1 VLTALPPLSLYV
13 HLPWCVRKCPY
24 CDFNSFEAATGFPE
38 QDYIAALMADLEQ
51 SLPLIWG
58 RRVQTV
64 FFGGGTPSLFSP
76 SGIDAILEG
85 VRARLPLAP
94 FAEITLEANPGT
106 VEAEKFRGFREAG
119 INRLSL
125 GIQSFNPRHLA
136 ALGRIHDDREAR
148 RAVESARECFDNLN
162 LDLIYALPRQAP
174 EEAVADVATALG
186 FAPDHLSAYHLTLEP
201 GTAFH
206 RQPPPLPD
214 DDTAYAMQEAVAES
228 LEDAGYRHYETSA
241 YARPGK
247 ECRHN
252 LNYWQFGD
260 YLGIGA
266 GAHGKLTIPPQGDGR
281 GGKADESAATA
292 PHILRQARHRS
303 PAIYLEKAGTGH
315 AVEQEHTVQAGDLPF
330 EFLINGLRLTDG
342 FTVAAFEER
351 TGLTIGTIAAEL
363 ARAAAAGLLE
373 TTEGGYRPTRRGR
386 DFLNDLLGLFLP

>member
-1 VLTALPPLSLYV
+1 VLSAPPPLSLYV

-58 RRVQTV
+58 RRIQTV

-148 RAVESARECFDNLN
+148 RAVEAARKCFDNLN
-162 LDLIYALPRQAP
+162 LDLIYALPRQTP
-174 EEAVADVATALG
+174 EEALADVATALG

-206 RQPPPLPD
+206 RQPPPVPD
-214 DDTAYAMQEAVAES
+214 DDTAYAMQEAIAES

-252 LNYWQFGD
+252 LNYWRFGD

-266 GAHGKLTIPPQGDGR
+266 GAHGKLTLPPREGGLGGR
-281 GGKADESAATA
+281 ADESATVT
-292 PHILRQARHRS
+292 PRILRQARHRS
-303 PAIYLEKAGTGH
+303 PAIYMEKAGTGN
-315 AVEQEHTVQAGDLPF
+315 AVEQERRVETVDLPF
-330 EFLINGLRLTDG
+330 EFLMNGLRLADG
-342 FTVAAFEER
+342 FTVATFEER
-351 TGLTIGTIAAEL
+351 TGLAISAIAAEL
-363 ARAAAAGLLE
+363 EQAVAAGLLE
-373 TTEGGYRPTRRGR
+373 TTAVGYRPTRRGR
-386 DFLNDLLGLFLP
+386 DFLNDLLELFLP

>member
-1 VLTALPPLSLYV
+1 MLTALPPLSLYV

-174 EEAVADVATALG
+174 KEAVADVATALG

-281 GGKADESAATA
+281 GGKADEPAATA
-292 PHILRQARHRS
+292 PRILRQARHRS

-330 EFLINGLRLTDG
+330 EFLMNGLRLTDG

-351 TGLTIGTIAAEL
+351 TGLAIGTIAAEL

-373 TTEGGYRPTRRGR
+373 ATEGGYRPTRRGR

>member
-1 VLTALPPLSLYV
+1 MLTALPPLSLYV

-206 RQPPPLPD
+206 CQPPPLPD

-292 PHILRQARHRS
+292 PRILRQARHRS

-330 EFLINGLRLTDG
+330 EFLMNGLRLTDG

-351 TGLTIGTIAAEL
+351 TGLAIGTIAAEL

-373 TTEGGYRPTRRGR
+373 ATEGGYRPTRRGR

>member
-1 VLTALPPLSLYV
+1 MLTVLPPLSLYV

-24 CDFNSFEAATGFPE
+24 CDFNSFEAATGLPE
-38 QDYIAALMADLEQ
+38 KDYIAALMADLEQ

-58 RRVQTV
+58 RRIQTV

-85 VRARLPLAP
+85 VRARLPLDP
-94 FAEITLEANPGT
+94 FAEVTLEANPGT
-106 VEAEKFRGFREAG
+106 VETEKFLGFRAAG

-125 GIQSFNPRHLA
+125 GIQSFNPLHLA
-136 ALGRIHDDREAR
+136 ALGRIHDDVEAR
-148 RAVESARECFDNLN
+148 RAVEAARECFDNLN
-162 LDLIYALPRQAP
+162 LDLIYALPQQTP
-174 EEAVADVATALG
+174 EEALTDVAEALS

-214 DDTAYAMQEAVAES
+214 DDIAYVMQEAIAEMLQS
-228 LEDAGYRHYETSA
+228 VGYRHYETSA

-266 GAHGKLTIPPQGDGR
+266 GAHGKISFPDR
-281 GGKADESAATA
+281 
-292 PHILRQARHRS
+292 ILRQARHRS
-303 PAIYLEKAGTGH
+303 PAIYMEKSRSGH
-315 AVEQEHTVQAGDLPF
+315 AVEKEHRVPESDFPF
-330 EFLINGLRLTDG
+330 EFLMNGLRLAEG
-342 FTVAAFEER
+342 FSIERFEER
-351 TGLTIGTIAAEL
+351 TGLPIGVIRKEL
-363 ARAAAAGLLE
+363 TQAIAAGLLE
-373 TTEGGYRPTRRGR
+373 KKESTYRPTQKGR
-386 DFLNDLLGLFLP
+386 DFLNDLLSIFLP